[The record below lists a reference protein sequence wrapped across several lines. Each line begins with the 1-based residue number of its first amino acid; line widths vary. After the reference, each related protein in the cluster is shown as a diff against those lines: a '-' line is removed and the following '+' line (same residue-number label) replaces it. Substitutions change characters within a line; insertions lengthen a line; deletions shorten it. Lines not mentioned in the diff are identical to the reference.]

1 MFVGITEKT
10 GELKGWGEVGQSGCA
25 AASQWVIATPSSQY
39 FRLKI
44 ILCQKLATRASPT
57 LFCDETSQLL
67 AGNLEIRV

>member
-1 MFVGITEKT
+1 MHIEPQFGIGPQE
-10 GELKGWGEVGQSGCA
+10 A
-25 AASQWVIATPSSQY
+25 ATTPVAATPSSQWVIATPSSQY